1 MLYRNGVPVR
11 IRPRVRIGTAFLLG
25 CNDIVRTCQPGIC
38 NGLANE
44 RTIGPETRCRN
55 AADFL
60 IRTGPIP
67 GNLKHC
73 VMAKIKKIPDNG
85 TFHFS
90 NLNPKG
96 QRAGDCVI
104 RAISAFMRWDWERT
118 YRELAERGIKAGYIV
133 NDDENYQS
141 FLAEKGLRNTNNPVA
156 ETVSNS
162 RRPNFARKLPN
173 PGKRTFCGL
182 RII

>member
-1 MLYRNGVPVR
+1 MS
-11 IRPRVRIGTAFLLG
+11 
-25 CNDIVRTCQPGIC
+25 
-38 NGLANE
+38 
-44 RTIGPETRCRN
+44 
-55 AADFL
+55 
-60 IRTGPIP
+60 
-67 GNLKHC
+67 
-73 VMAKIKKIPDNG
+73 KIKKIPDNG

-141 FLAEKGLRNTNNPVA
+141 FLAEKGFEKHKQPRRGNCFKFTAA
-156 ETVSNS
+156 E
-162 RRPNFARKLPN
+162 FCKEIAE
-173 PGKRTFCGL
+173 PGKTYLLRLAHHLTFVGPDCKIWDTWDCWFKTVGNYWESEN
-182 RII
+182 IGY